1 MKEKSSIQSSFVFS
15 ETMNPEML
23 SAKVYHVIIA
33 TTIDICVIR
42 KNYKNDFIRCE
53 EHMKYHKA
61 VA

>member
-15 ETMNPEML
+15 ETVNPEML

-53 EHMKYHKA
+53 
-61 VA
+61 VSVI